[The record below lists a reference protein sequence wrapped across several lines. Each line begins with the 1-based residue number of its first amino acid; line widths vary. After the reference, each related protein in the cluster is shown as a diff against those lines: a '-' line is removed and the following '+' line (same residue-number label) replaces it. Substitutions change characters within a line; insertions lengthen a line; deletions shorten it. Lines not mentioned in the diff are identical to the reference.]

1 MSPEE
6 RAAIQAL
13 ERRYALEQD
22 LERRRAEAEIQKLN
36 EEMNPTT
43 KIQLRKFYNELKD
56 LRVKLPKIVVK

>member
-13 ERRYALEQD
+13 EHRYALEQD
-22 LERRRAEAEIQKLN
+22 LERRRAEAEIAKLQ
-36 EEMNPTT
+36 EELNPTA
-43 KIQLRKFYNELKD
+43 KAQMRRFYNEMKD

>member
-22 LERRRAEAEIQKLN
+22 LERRRAEAEIAKLQ
-36 EEMNPTT
+36 EELNPTA
-43 KIQLRKFYNELKD
+43 KAQMRRFYNEMKD